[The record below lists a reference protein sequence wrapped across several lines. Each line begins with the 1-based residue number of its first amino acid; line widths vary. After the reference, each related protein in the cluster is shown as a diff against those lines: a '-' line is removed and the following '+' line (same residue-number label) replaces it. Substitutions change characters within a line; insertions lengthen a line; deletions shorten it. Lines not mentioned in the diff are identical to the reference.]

1 MLDLAILGATAVTPD
16 AIKLADV
23 GIRAGKIA
31 SIAEPGKLEAATES
45 IDARGTLLLPGAVDP
60 HTHLDAEMFGATT
73 ADDFESGTIAAA
85 AGGVTSIV
93 DYAFQA
99 PGGSLSEAISKWDDK
114 AHSRAII
121 DYAFHV
127 AILDPTP
134 EVIAEIPKVVERGVT
149 SFKIFMMRGFE
160 ERARDFLRAFKM
172 AADSRALLTIHA
184 EDEHLIGYCTE
195 RLLGAGNRGV
205 AHFAASRP
213 SLSEAAAVLRGLKMT
228 ELTGAP
234 AYFVHL
240 SSKAAIDEIRRARR
254 NGRSRAVLAETRP
267 IYLYL
272 TQEKFLEPQGEKYVG
287 YPPLRERADVDAIWE
302 ALADGTV
309 DVVATD
315 HCSWPLERKTA
326 PDRFTRIPPGMSN
339 LETLVPMLYSEGVV
353 KRRISLP
360 RMVELVATNPA
371 KIFGLYPRKGAI
383 IEGADADLVV
393 FDPEKKVIVH
403 ATEMHSRADYDPFE
417 GCEVIGW
424 PRMTIS
430 RGEVIVSARKPNARA
445 GRGRFLPRAPFSS
458 EWKS

>member
-1 MLDLAILGATAVTPD
+1 MLDLAILGATAVAPD
-16 AIKLADV
+16 ATRLVDV

-45 IDARGTLLLPGAVDP
+45 IDARGMLLLPGAVDP

-85 AGGVTSIV
+85 AGGVTSVV
-93 DYAFQA
+93 DYAFQT
-99 PGGSLSEAISKWDDK
+99 PGGSLSEAISKWDNK
-114 AHSRAII
+114 AQGRAIV

-160 ERARDFLRAFKM
+160 ERARDFLRAFKV
-172 AADSRALLTIHA
+172 AAESRALLTIHA
-184 EDEHLIGYCTE
+184 EDEHVIGYCTE

-213 SLSEAAAVLRGLKMT
+213 PLSEAAAVLRGLKMT
-228 ELTGAP
+228 ELTCAP

-254 NGRSRAVLAETRP
+254 NGAGRAVLAETRP

-326 PDRFTRIPPGMSN
+326 ADRFTRIPPGMSN

-353 KRRISLP
+353 KRRISLE
-360 RMVELVATNPA
+360 RMVALVATNPA

-383 IEGADADLVV
+383 VESADADLVV
-393 FDPEKKVIVH
+393 FDPNAKVVVH
-403 ATEMHSRADYDPFE
+403 ANEMHSRADYDPFE
-417 GCEVIGW
+417 GYEVTGW
-424 PRMTIS
+424 PRTTIS
-430 RGEVIVSARKPNARA
+430 RGEVIVSARKSIARA
-445 GRGRFLPRAPFSS
+445 GRGKFLPRARFSS
-458 EWKS
+458 EWQA